1 MRDRINDSPG
11 GRLPFPRAADVALQI
26 EQERLDA
33 AEGFVQDIC
42 FVKCKIRRLKDLL
55 EGLLD

>member
-1 MRDRINDSPG
+1 VRDRICDSPG
-11 GRLPFPRAADVALQI
+11 GRLPFPRAADVAFQM
-26 EQERLDA
+26 EQDRLDA
-33 AEGFVQDIC
+33 AEGFLQDIC